1 MTNKNLYRQ
10 ICDDPNM
17 KLQKYCRLA
26 RTVSTCRMAIHRRG
40 SLSKGTKLKLKDH
53 MVFIRR
59 RIENEGPY
67 NRIYTEQNRGN
78 SVMYLEKPLG
88 SQKILTIM
96 SVCIFH
102 RMVTKRYMFFFFLSG
117 VIYNLPLK
125 RFRRIA

>member
-1 MTNKNLYRQ
+1 
-10 ICDDPNM
+10 M

-59 RIENEGPY
+59 RIENEGPN

-78 SVMYLEKPLG
+78 VMY
-88 SQKILTIM
+88 
-96 SVCIFH
+96 SVSSLVVPKMEEGIFGTGA
-102 RMVTKRYMFFFFLSG
+102 VKNS
-117 VIYNLPLK
+117 K
-125 RFRRIA
+125 